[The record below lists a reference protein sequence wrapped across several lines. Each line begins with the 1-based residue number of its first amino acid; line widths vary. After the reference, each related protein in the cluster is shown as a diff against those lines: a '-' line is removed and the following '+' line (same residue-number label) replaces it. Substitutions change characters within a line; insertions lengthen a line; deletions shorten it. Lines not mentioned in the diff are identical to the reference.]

1 MNLLFELPERPSL
14 PLSGEDSRFPVH
26 RIFCV
31 GQNYAEHIRE
41 MGLAPTKG
49 SPIYFTKSPAAVC
62 TSGATI
68 PYPPGTS
75 NCHYEMELVVAIGSH
90 GFRISPD
97 EALAAVFGYA
107 CGLDMTRRDLQK
119 ASREHGRPWDT
130 AKDFEHAAVLGA
142 VTRAGEFG
150 APEDQRIVLT
160 QNCET
165 KQDARL
171 SQMIF
176 PVPELI
182 ADLSNFYHLEPGD
195 LLFTGTPAGVG
206 PVAPGDRLEGRID
219 GLEPIA
225 LEIGPPE

>member
-1 MNLLFELPERPSL
+1 MDLLFQLPERPSL
-14 PLSGEDSRFPVH
+14 PVTGEDSRFPVH

-31 GQNYAEHIRE
+31 GQNYADHIRE
-41 MGLAPTKG
+41 MGLTPSKG

-62 TSGATI
+62 HSGTTI

-90 GFRISPD
+90 GFRIAQE
-97 EALAAVFGYA
+97 EALSHVFGYA

-130 AKDFEHAAVLGA
+130 AKDFEHAAVLGP
-142 VTRAGEFG
+142 VTRAGAFG
-150 APEDQRIVLT
+150 APDDQRITLA
-160 QNCET
+160 QNGET
-165 KQDARL
+165 RQDARL

-182 ADLSNFYHLEPGD
+182 ADLSTYYHLEPGD

-206 PVAPGDRLEGRID
+206 PVAPGDRLEGAID
-219 GLEPIA
+219 GLEPVSLA
-225 LEIGPPE
+225 IGEPE